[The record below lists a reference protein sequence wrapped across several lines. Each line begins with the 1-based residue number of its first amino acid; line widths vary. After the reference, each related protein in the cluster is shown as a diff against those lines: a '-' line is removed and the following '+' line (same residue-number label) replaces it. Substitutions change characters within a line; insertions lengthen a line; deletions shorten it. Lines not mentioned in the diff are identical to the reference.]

1 MCQDRY
7 QGNVECLPRLLI
19 WRNLFARTLLCFPP
33 KFPSPMVP
41 FEPRTDSQKLEM
53 PGLNQRSTRASRSA
67 TSEAADLTIR
77 ILRHD
82 ASSGTAALTWNTES
96 VLVYMIADLV
106 RASHGRNAIELPAS
120 LAAHF
125 DNSLEALVAARRIQ
139 TAILEFLARRPDG
152 GMGAAVFIHP
162 EAGFPQ
168 KTAQSALDLARPGQ
182 IIVSQ
187 EVSARFQNLP
197 GIDLRPVPALTT
209 GGTEAAGLS
218 ELIWIS
224 AERLAS
230 RESTASVAPTA
241 NVASPVGATMIV
253 NASLSSTEPRD
264 ETASRAARSPGSS
277 QALNASLTPP
287 DGLRHRAGGFEETL
301 AEFEEHRSFITPLK
315 MGVAAAALVV
325 VVVGVVLFHP
335 WSGSNVQPKPQ
346 AIQKP
351 IRAPVA
357 TPEPPIRRLP
367 QPPAVPVEGSHP
379 KPPILKASSTRK
391 PAVTAQD
398 TDPTKKPEDTPI
410 QGFEGNST
418 YDGMTRK
425 DIPRLLQWARSDA
438 GNGNYAKAAQEY
450 RVILQLEPS
459 NPDAREGL
467 RKIQV
472 AQGRE
477 Q

>member
-1 MCQDRY
+1 
-7 QGNVECLPRLLI
+7 
-19 WRNLFARTLLCFPP
+19 
-33 KFPSPMVP
+33 
-41 FEPRTDSQKLEM
+41 
-53 PGLNQRSTRASRSA
+53 
-67 TSEAADLTIR
+67 
-77 ILRHD
+77 
-82 ASSGTAALTWNTES
+82 
-96 VLVYMIADLV
+96 MIADLV
-106 RASHGRNAIELPAS
+106 QASHGRTAIELPAS

-139 TAILEFLARRPDG
+139 TAILEFLACRPDD
-152 GMGAAVFIHP
+152 GMGAAILVHP

-182 IIVSQ
+182 IIVSA

-197 GIDLRPVPALTT
+197 GIELRPVPALAT

-218 ELIWIS
+218 ELIWVS
-224 AERLAS
+224 AERLANL
-230 RESTASVAPTA
+230 ESKASVAPTA
-241 NVASPVGATMIV
+241 NVASPVSATMIV
-253 NASLSSTEPRD
+253 NASSSLTEPRD
-264 ETASRAARSPGSS
+264 ERASRAARSPGSS
-277 QALNASLTPP
+277 QELNPSLTPP
-287 DGLRHRAGGFEETL
+287 ADGSKHRAGAFEEML

-325 VVVGVVLFHP
+325 VGVVLFHP
-335 WSGSNVQPKPQ
+335 WSGSNVQPKSQ

-351 IRAPVA
+351 NPAPIA
-357 TPEPPIRRLP
+357 TQEPPIRHLP

-379 KPPILKASSTRK
+379 KPQPPILKASSTRK
-391 PAVTAQD
+391 PPVQAQD
-398 TDPTKKPEDTPI
+398 TDQTKKPEDTPI

>member
-1 MCQDRY
+1 M
-7 QGNVECLPRLLI
+7 
-19 WRNLFARTLLCFPP
+19 
-33 KFPSPMVP
+33 P
-41 FEPRTDSQKLEM
+41 FEPRTDSQKLQI
-53 PGLNQRSTRASRSA
+53 PGLNQRSTRESRSA

-82 ASSGTAALTWNTES
+82 ASSGTLALTWNSES

-106 RASHGRNAIELPAS
+106 QASHGRTAIELPAS

-139 TAILEFLARRPDG
+139 TAILEFLACRPDD
-152 GMGAAVFIHP
+152 GMGAAVLVHP

-182 IIVSQ
+182 IIVSA

-197 GIDLRPVPALTT
+197 GIELRPVPALTT
-209 GGTEAAGLS
+209 GETETAGLS
-218 ELIWIS
+218 ELIWVS
-224 AERLAS
+224 AERLANLV
-230 RESTASVAPTA
+230 TKASLAPTA

-253 NASLSSTEPRD
+253 NASSSLTEPRD
-264 ETASRAARSPGSS
+264 ETASRAALSPGSS
-277 QALNASLTPP
+277 QELNPSLIPP
-287 DGLRHRAGGFEETL
+287 ADGLKHRAGAFEETL

-315 MGVAAAALVV
+315 MGAAAAAL

-335 WSGSNVQPKPQ
+335 WSGWNVQPKPQ

-351 IRAPVA
+351 NPAPIA
-357 TPEPPIRRLP
+357 TQEPPIRHLP

-379 KPPILKASSTRK
+379 KPQPPILKAFSTRK
-391 PAVTAQD
+391 PPITAQD
-398 TDPTKKPEDTPI
+398 TDQTKKPEDTPI

-418 YDGMTRK
+418 YDGMTGK

>member
-1 MCQDRY
+1 
-7 QGNVECLPRLLI
+7 
-19 WRNLFARTLLCFPP
+19 
-33 KFPSPMVP
+33 MVP
-41 FEPRTDSQKLEM
+41 FEPRTDSQKLQI
-53 PGLNQRSTRASRSA
+53 PDLNQRSTRASRSA

-77 ILRHD
+77 ILRQD
-82 ASSGTAALTWNTES
+82 AGSGTAALTWTSES

-106 RASHGRNAIELPAS
+106 RASHGRTAIELPAS
-120 LAAHF
+120 LVAHF

-139 TAILEFLARRPDG
+139 TAILEFLACRPDD
-152 GMGAAVFIHP
+152 GMGAAVLVHP

-168 KTAQSALDLARPGQ
+168 KMAQSALDLAQPGQ

-187 EVSARFQNLP
+187 EVSTRFQNLP
-197 GIDLRPVPALTT
+197 GIELRPVPALTT
-209 GGTEAAGLS
+209 GGTEPAGLS

-224 AERLAS
+224 AERLANL
-230 RESTASVAPTA
+230 ESKASVAPTA

-253 NASLSSTEPRD
+253 NRSLSLTEPGD
-264 ETASRAARSPGSS
+264 ETASRAGRSPRSS
-277 QALNASLTPP
+277 RELNPSLTPP
-287 DGLRHRAGGFEETL
+287 AKGLKRRAAAFEETL

-315 MGVAAAALVV
+315 MAVAAAAL

-335 WSGSNVQPKPQ
+335 WSNSNVQPKRQ

-351 IRAPVA
+351 TPAPVA
-357 TPEPPIRRLP
+357 TPEPPIRHLP
-367 QPPAVPVEGSHP
+367 QPPPTPVEGSHP
-379 KPPILKASSTRK
+379 KRQPAILKASSTSK
-391 PAVTAQD
+391 PPVTAQD
-398 TDPTKKPEDTPI
+398 TDQTKKPEDTPI